1 MEQFTRI
8 AFTSIL
14 MAIFFWTWP
23 VRLFTKKNNCY
34 FWTLERLIVRG
45 GRARWY
51 NSKRWFG
58 HHVIWI
64 DKAGQG
70 WEYTVPRMAK
80 NTPWYKMLFYTGTVR
95 KFRTTRKDQ

>member
-1 MEQFTRI
+1 MERIGRNIFT
-8 AFTSIL
+8 ATL

-23 VRLFTKKNNCY
+23 VRLFTDKNNCY
-34 FWTLERLIVRG
+34 FWTLERLISRG

-58 HHVIWI
+58 YHVIWI
-64 DKAGQG
+64 DDKGQG
-70 WEYTVPRMAK
+70 WEYTIPRMGK
-80 NTPWYKMLFYTGTVR
+80 NTPWYKMLFYDGKVR